1 LSRIFGVFLISFVL
15 TFVNASDERRPVMHL
30 TDDNILTE
38 MSGSTDVWL
47 MYFHVD
53 WSLECRRLVP
63 IFDQLAEALGDTVR
77 VSKVMAE
84 QAQHTVQRFGVSTFP
99 TIKVV
104 RMGMVYS
111 YSGPSIYEH
120 VYAFAHGG
128 YMDADGGGE
137 PLKAPRPPLPLFQ
150 SDTKEEL

>member
-1 LSRIFGVFLISFVL
+1 MLCDTCPFHKVDLCFLPCL
-15 TFVNASDERRPVMHL
+15 
-30 TDDNILTE
+30 
-38 MSGSTDVWL
+38 
-47 MYFHVD
+47 
-53 WSLECRRLVP
+53 
-63 IFDQLAEALGDTVR
+63 Q
-77 VSKVMAE
+77 
-84 QAQHTVQRFGVSTFP
+84 
-99 TIKVV
+99 VV